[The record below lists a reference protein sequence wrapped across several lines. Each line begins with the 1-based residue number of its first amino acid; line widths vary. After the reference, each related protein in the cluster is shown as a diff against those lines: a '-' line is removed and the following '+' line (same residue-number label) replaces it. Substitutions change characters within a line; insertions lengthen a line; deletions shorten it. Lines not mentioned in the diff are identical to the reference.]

1 MLECINV
8 LELERPISFYSLDIK
23 GSIVRLYMQNTF
35 VLSLHCG
42 VSLIVS
48 VASIDTLF
56 LAEKVVLIFVECIR
70 FDCHIRRCLSSAR
83 SLRIIRCEFES
94 KFSICLPL
102 VSSHLADAP
111 SSDNFERELE
121 GVKVADG
128 WRKER

>member
-23 GSIVRLYMQNTF
+23 GSIVRSYMQNTF

-56 LAEKVVLIFVECIR
+56 LVEKVVLIFVECIR
-70 FDCHIRRCLSSAR
+70 FSIATFGGVFLRLVLFVLFGVNLRVNFRFASLS
-83 SLRIIRCEFES
+83 SLRIWQTLRPRTTLKGS
-94 KFSICLPL
+94 
-102 VSSHLADAP
+102 
-111 SSDNFERELE
+111 
-121 GVKVADG
+121 
-128 WRKER
+128 WKE